1 MSEAIRI
8 AAIVPVAAIE
18 EAKTR
23 LGGSLDA
30 EERHDLVERLLA
42 TTLRALLTVERLS
55 DVVIISPDRAVLSLA
70 AEAGARTMRQ
80 RTSGLNE
87 GLREARSDV
96 VAGGA
101 EAIVIVPIDLP
112 FITSGAVDAVLDVL
126 LEGDQPGVVLCTD
139 RHGTG
144 TNLLAVRPPEAI
156 ELAFGIGS
164 RGAHERAA
172 RDAGARYRE
181 VEGALAV
188 DLDTPEDLV
197 FVETLD
203 PDSLRVR

>member
-1 MSEAIRI
+1 MNDLIRI
-8 AAIVPVAAIE
+8 VAIVPVAAIE

-42 TTLRALLTVERLS
+42 TTLRSLLAVERLS
-55 DVVIISPDRAVLSLA
+55 DVVVISPDRAVLTLA

-112 FITSGAVDAVLDVL
+112 FITSSSVDVVLDVL
-126 LEGDQPGVVLCTD
+126 LDVDEPTVVLCTD

-144 TNLLAVRPPEAI
+144 TNLLAVRPAEAI
-156 ELAFGIGS
+156 EVAFGVDS
-164 RGAHERAA
+164 RAA
-172 RDAGARYRE
+172 HRDSAADAGMRYRE
-181 VEGALAV
+181 VDGPLAV

-197 FVETLD
+197 FVESLD
-203 PDSLRVR
+203 ADGLRVG